1 MKNHKMYVAL
11 GGKGCLIERC
21 HICQNADLGKCTI
34 DLDTNA
40 DDCMFYK
47 ERKDQDAVDTIK
59 TIVQLFG
66 TPSREANSVSEK

>member
-40 DDCMFYK
+40 DDCMLPLHQEMCRRYLVA
-47 ERKDQDAVDTIK
+47 EMPQ
-59 TIVQLFG
+59 Q
-66 TPSREANSVSEK
+66 